1 MAKFSIVSKKT
12 SATLALEKLLRETE
26 KRKKEKLPYDPSKQ
40 AEGIKE
46 RLEGSGLDTKKFTDK
61 RNIVEKFFNVT
72 PDQNFL
78 FDVFEVIG
86 RPQQVLFNAI
96 DASQKG
102 EDVGKAMLAG
112 LRGDNE
118 VYFKEILNNA
128 GITEDS
134 GDTFGVDDVLGF
146 VGDVF
151 LDPVDL
157 ALIAAAPFTGGA
169 SAAILFVDKSLDA
182 YKANKA
188 RLALLEAGLD
198 ALEAGSKAFKRHAR
212 SIKTLKKTIKK
223 FEPLVEKF
231 ETLKTA
237 AKKVTELGKDASKF
251 DVKQAKRAY
260 EKALHPLKVR
270 KSALDMAFRS
280 SKWGIKTG
288 VKFVDNNVTKLLQ
301 KMDARAIGELGGPE
315 MAKAAGYLKRVE
327 SYKDFK
333 SQVQAIFEVGKNLPK
348 EMVRKVL
355 GKSEAL
361 TEEMLIIQSVV
372 NQNIEKFRVRLNDI
386 TGREHTVKEA
396 SQIIQD
402 MIEYKLKPKGTFRE
416 MLAKPSTA
424 RLDQAMADE
433 LADTMFRYLPDQ
445 FASKQEAMDFLF
457 EARTTADGT
466 VFYTMKGDN
475 VSSIR
480 EDVEKVMRSQDEAYA
495 PVREQIE
502 EVMRKK
508 QEALDFYH
516 SRDTDLVIETVDGK
530 PTLTRTGAT
539 NDTMN
544 QANRILDED
553 IIQDNLGESK
563 LFDSNEDIRRAAEQQ
578 TTRLRQQRQSLKRQL
593 ADASPEQAAALRE
606 QIAAIDRK
614 IQEVGQLKSKVSRA
628 RREAAKKLDPLLNP
642 DDYSIEKLQDPFKGQ
657 FLDID
662 LAYERD
668 LPRFYSAQER
678 QLLDSR
684 WADEGLAGIANEA
697 DANLRKM
704 YDKIDEAMGT
714 NFAYRAEDGYIR
726 HSITPEAKALNALKD
741 TGREFDVELA
751 GRTSSFAYREWRMS
765 ALEANKLS
773 NSMLETRLLDPS
785 LTDKQKEIIQKVK
798 DKGLFERELSK
809 SMNDFIVEAK
819 DISKLSSLYDEL
831 ILEGTFENNDLFT
844 PATEGKRKFGKTKI
858 TKTKLIEKLEKMKL
872 YRKDS
877 TAIDNFITSLKN
889 KKGEAFYI
897 DSALSDLIGVA
908 GNKEASSFFL
918 QMVEGLNNIFK
929 QLSLLTPGFHMRNA
943 IGNYTNLYL
952 SGVNMPLFNTYLG
965 GTLETLNKGS
975 DIFKRATV
983 NGFDSLTAAEKLIY
997 NDYRMY
1003 LESGFHDI
1011 AYELFDLPDLMK
1023 KKLTGSAKK
1032 DSLYRS
1038 FLKKNMDANKYV
1050 DNMYRM
1056 TLLKYAKDNPDV
1068 YTKLGIDSADE
1079 FVRYVLFD
1087 PNDLSQFEKKYIRNM
1102 VPFYTFMKKN
1112 LVFQMQNIMDNPTKY
1127 NKVFKSVEA
1136 AWTAQNID
1144 QDEIEAYKK
1153 ENFWIPIYKKKDGD
1167 YVAIKANLPVG
1178 DLGEFLGDPIR
1189 KILASTTPAIRAPF
1203 EAVTNTQVYTGLP
1216 IQQFQGQKGFRLPF
1230 LDRKTE
1236 YIVSQLGVANPA
1248 SVISSLV
1255 NPFIRKEVAADD
1267 ITGALSLTS
1276 TGNVAREQKNRAFQE
1291 LESLRQAT
1299 MYYKQQGAEI
1309 KSLEE
1314 IRAQVSL
1321 NKTTTAQI
1329 LARLQAT
1336 LK

>member
-1 MAKFSIVSKKT
+1 MAKFNIVSKKT
-12 SATLALEKLLRETE
+12 SATLALEKLLSETE

-46 RLEGSGLDTKKFTDK
+46 RLEGSGLDAKKFTDK
-61 RNIVEKFFNVT
+61 RNIVERFFNVT

-96 DASQKG
+96 DASQKQ
-102 EDVGKAMLAG
+102 EDVGKAMLSG
-112 LRGDNE
+112 LKGDNE

-157 ALIAAAPFTGGA
+157 AFIAAAPFTGGA
-169 SAAILFVDKSLDA
+169 SAAIVFADKSLDTL
-182 YKANKA
+182 KASKRSLIA
-188 RLALLEAGLD
+188 MESALDGLQ
-198 ALEAGSKAFKRHAR
+198 AGSKAAKQASKR
-212 SIKTLKKTIKK
+212 IKNLKKTIKRL
-223 FEPLVEKF
+223 EPNVSKF

-237 AKKVTELGKDASKF
+237 AKKITELGEDASKF
-251 DVKQAKRAY
+251 DIKQAKRAY

-288 VKFVDNNVTKLLQ
+288 ARVIDNNVTKLLEN
-301 KMDARAIGELGGPE
+301 MDARAIANFGEGTEL
-315 MAKAAGYLKRVE
+315 AKQYLKKAE

-355 GKSEAL
+355 GRSEAL
-361 TEEMLIIQSVV
+361 TEEMLIIQGVV
-372 NQNIEKFRVRLNDI
+372 NKNIDSFRAKLDELY
-386 TGREHTVKEA
+386 GKKHTVEQA
-396 SQIIQD
+396 SEILQD
-402 MIEYKLKPKGTFRE
+402 MIESRLKPRGNFRE
-416 MLAKPSTA
+416 MLARPSTA
-424 RLDQAMADE
+424 RLDQKMADE
-433 LADTMFRYLPDQ
+433 LADTMFRYLPDE
-445 FASKQEAMDFLF
+445 FASKEEALDFLF

-466 VFYTMKGDN
+466 AFYTMKGDN
-475 VSSIR
+475 VASIR
-480 EDVEKVMRSQDEAYA
+480 DKVETTIRNQDEAYA

-516 SRDTDLVIETVDGK
+516 SRDTDLVIETIDGK
-530 PTLTRTGAT
+530 PTLTRTGAA

-578 TTRLRQQRQSLKRQL
+578 TTRLRQQRQSLRRQL

-614 IQEVGQLKSKVSRA
+614 IQEVGQLKSRVSRA

-642 DDYSIEKLQDPFKGQ
+642 DDYSVSKLQDPYKEQ
-657 FLDID
+657 FLEID

-668 LPRFYSAQER
+668 LPKFYSAAEEQR
-678 QLLDSR
+678 FNDL
-684 WADEGLAGIANEA
+684 WGKADLAGIANEA

-726 HSITPEAKALNALKD
+726 HSITPEAQALKGLEQ

-773 NSMLETRLLDPS
+773 SAMLETRLLDPS
-785 LTDKQKEIIQKVK
+785 LTDKQKELIQKVK

-819 DISKLSSLYDEL
+819 DISRLSSLYDEL

-844 PATEGKRKFGKTKI
+844 PATEGKRQFGKTRI
-858 TKTKLIEKLEKMKL
+858 TKTQLIEKLEKMKL

-877 TAIDNFITSLKN
+877 TAIDKFLNSLKN
-889 KKGEAFYI
+889 KPGEAFYI

-952 SGVNMPLFNTYLG
+952 SGVNMPLFNTYLD
-965 GTLETLNKGS
+965 GTLTTLNKGS

-983 NGFDSLTAAEKLIY
+983 DGLDSLTAAEKLIY

-1032 DSLYRS
+1032 DSLYKS

-1189 KILASTTPAIRAPF
+1189 KILASTTPAVRAPF

-1216 IQQFQGQKGFRLPF
+1216 IEQFQGQKGFRLPF

-1236 YIVSQLGVANPA
+1236 YIVSQFGLANPA

-1255 NPFIRKEVAADD
+1255 NPFLKKEVAADD
-1267 ITGALSLTS
+1267 ISGALSLTS

-1309 KSLEE
+1309 KPLEE